1 MADFLQLL
9 ESEKPN
15 IVAMLPQLNEWLT
28 PERWWSVTYD
38 IIKSP
43 KLTEVAQ
50 KNPNSLINALKK
62 IASWGLEADGQ
73 ECFINVYAGEA
84 TPQMMYKGLIRRA
97 VEGGAIAHAVADI
110 IKEGDQ
116 VEIVSSTRGREL
128 VHRPAFGQSKGNRKI
143 IGAYCLITLPNGQTD
158 YELFEESDI
167 EAVKGAALRM
177 NERGGG
183 KGLSPA
189 WRFFEGEQCKKSVIN
204 RALKRFRGKRD
215 TAAGALYNKIQ
226 GEGDPFDIDRVRSAE
241 KANDDLA
248 APPKAGE
255 TARKVEPEVEHPD
268 KTASNPISDDEQSQ
282 LLELARGKGL
292 KTPSSLL
299 KFINGQCKID
309 VEDLDSLKKG
319 QLTSVMNALAE
330 G

>member
-1 MADFLQLL
+1 MPDNDKFLQML

-15 IVAMLPQLNEWLT
+15 IVAMLPQLNDWLT

-43 KLTEVAQ
+43 KLMEVAQ
-50 KNPNSLINALKK
+50 KNPASLINALKK
-62 IASWGLEADGQ
+62 IASWGLEPDGQ
-73 ECFINVYAGEA
+73 ECFINVYSGEA
-84 TPQMMYKGLIRRA
+84 TPQTMYKGLIRRA
-97 VEGGAIAHAVADI
+97 IEGGAIAHAVADI

-128 VHRPAFGQSKGNRKI
+128 VHRPAFGLSKGNRKI

-158 YELFEESDI
+158 YELFEENDI

-215 TAAGALYNKIQ
+215 TEAGKLYNKIQ
-226 GEGDPFDIDRVRSAE
+226 TEGDPFDIDRVKAAE
-241 KANDDLA
+241 KANEDIA
-248 APPKAGE
+248 APPNPG
-255 TARKVEPEVEHPD
+255 RKVEAEVEPPID
-268 KTASNPISDDEQSQ
+268 KTINDPISDDEQSQ
-282 LLELARGKGL
+282 LLELARGKGY
-292 KTPSSLL
+292 KTPSTLVR
-299 KFINGQCKID
+299 FINAECKIEVD
-309 VEDLDSLKKG
+309 DLDSLKKG
-319 QLTSVMNALAE
+319 QLTKVMEQLGA
-330 G
+330 